1 MRYIK
6 RFNESISNFKELE
19 FDEEMMIKTSAVFNL
34 IDFKEVNKLYEIIKT
49 SLNDFVYR
57 KLFNDLPSKYV
68 VNYFITTV
76 INHKMLKKMFS
87 NVIVHE
93 GSDGEDEYVSA
104 LEINGRIVLI
114 LCSPERGSMVRIEDN
129 KHSIR
134 FEEVL
139 GIFKSI
145 CEIYND
151 RLGR

>member
-1 MRYIK
+1 MIHIK

-19 FDEEMMIKTSAVFNL
+19 FDDDMMIKTSAVINL
-34 IDFKEVNKLYEIIKT
+34 INFKEDDKVYEVIKK
-49 SLNDFVYR
+49 SLDDEVYR
-57 KLFNDLPSKYV
+57 KLFKDLPSKYV

-87 NVIVHE
+87 NVVVHE
-93 GSDGEDEYVSA
+93 GSDEEDEYVSA

-114 LCSPERGSMVRIEDN
+114 LCSPERGSMIRIEDN
-129 KHSIR
+129 NYSIT

-139 GIFKSI
+139 EIFKFI

-151 RLGR
+151 RLI